1 MSAPRKSRTFTRRSA
16 RIDSS
21 TPRGK
26 PLISSN
32 LLALLRC
39 PQCHHEE
46 LVIGSKRLP
55 TLECTSCLAQYPII
69 DGIPDLIPPREI
81 PEPGV
86 YRTQTLLNL
95 VAGVYHLGAPLLSL
109 AVWRCPPLKWVDSEN
124 RALGRANG
132 GVYLRAPLS
141 TGLVLDQVTAR
152 YHDVTI
158 LGVDRS
164 WNMLRQAKKRLA
176 HLDHPVHLIRA
187 DYGNLPFK
195 TGVVDS
201 LQSFNGLQTFL
212 DRQRTLGEFK
222 RCIRDGGFLSGSA
235 LVRGQEFIADV
246 TLDRLEQSGI
256 YPMLRAPEFLLH
268 DLENAEFAKL
278 RHELHGAIMFFTG
291 SVEKS
296 SPT

>member
-1 MSAPRKSRTFTRRSA
+1 M
-16 RIDSS
+16 
-21 TPRGK
+21 
-26 PLISSN
+26 ISSS
-32 LLALLRC
+32 LLAMLRC

-46 LVIGSKRLP
+46 LALGSKRLP
-55 TLECTSCLAQYPII
+55 TLDCPSCKTQYPIV
-69 DGIPDLIPPREI
+69 DGIPDLIPPRET

-86 YRTQTLLNL
+86 YRTETLLNL
-95 VAGVYHLGAPLLSL
+95 VAGVYHLGAPVLSL
-109 AVWRCPPLKWVDSEN
+109 AVWRCPPLRWVDSEN

-141 TGLVLDQVTAR
+141 TGLVLDKVTAS

-176 HLDHPVHLIRA
+176 HLKQPVHLLRA
-187 DYGNLPFK
+187 DYENLPLRP
-195 TGVVDS
+195 GVVDS
-201 LQSFNGLQTFL
+201 MQSFNGLQTFL
-212 DRQRTLGEFK
+212 NRQATLSEFK
-222 RCIRDGGFLSGSA
+222 RCLKQGGFLSGSA
-235 LVRGQEFIADV
+235 LVRGQEYIADA

-268 DLENAEFAKL
+268 DLEAADFLEL

-291 SVEKS
+291 TVE
-296 SPT
+296 